1 MCSQG
6 FFLCKTDL
14 HLFQKSF
21 FEWFAGSNR
30 AVLDSDRNNPQAV
43 EPQVRPAVSL
53 VLQLEVRVVSIY
65 SVATCATWIIAKLW
79 RIRTL
84 PQMLMFM
91 AGASS
96 GGGSLFGAS
105 GVAGSMVCHGVMTY
119 AIMFKLTLWSIGA
132 SSGGSLFG
140 AAPSGGGFQ
149 GVYVLMWLQSAQT

>member
-1 MCSQG
+1 M
-6 FFLCKTDL
+6 
-14 HLFQKSF
+14 
-21 FEWFAGSNR
+21 
-30 AVLDSDRNNPQAV
+30 LDSDRNNPQAV

-119 AIMFKLTLWSIGA
+119 AIMFKLTL
-132 SSGGSLFG
+132 
-140 AAPSGGGFQ
+140 
-149 GVYVLMWLQSAQT
+149 